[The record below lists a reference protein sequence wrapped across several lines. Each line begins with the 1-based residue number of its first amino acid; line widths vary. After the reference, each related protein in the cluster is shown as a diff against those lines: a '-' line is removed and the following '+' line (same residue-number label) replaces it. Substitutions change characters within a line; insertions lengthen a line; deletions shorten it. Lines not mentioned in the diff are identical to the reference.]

1 MELLDCSGIILL
13 MDLMVRC
20 IRYTDGIVDHQT
32 LVPVIL
38 NRYDVVDQS
47 AGDHQAMLI
56 QGKEVKV
63 IALDPADIPHL
74 LPGFGNIE
82 RIVLPV
88 SFCLIISL
96 LPCLLHLGNAWAFG
110 TGRQSTPTVRTLFV
124 NHVFLHVKGPPDCS
138 DSPVTGGGP

>member
-1 MELLDCSGIILL
+1 M
-13 MDLMVRC
+13 RC
-20 IRYTDGIVDHQT
+20 IGYTDGIVDHQA
-32 LVPVIL
+32 LIPIVFDWYDMMDQPA
-38 NRYDVVDQS
+38 RY
-47 AGDHQAMLI
+47 HQAMLI

-63 IALDPADIPHL
+63 IALDPADIPHFQ
-74 LPGFGNIE
+74 PGFGYVE
-82 RIVLPV
+82 GIVLPI